1 MPAVKQDA
9 VQEIKDRLDLVDL
22 VSEHLRLQKAGRDL
36 KGLCPFHSEKTPSFY
51 VSPEKQLW
59 HCYGCQKGGDH
70 FTFIQDVEH
79 VDFKGALRLLAEKT
93 GVVLEESPG
102 AGRQRELR
110 RTIQKLNGMAAQYF
124 HHILLENPA
133 GKTALIQLESRG
145 VTRQSMTE
153 FQLGFAPAGQR
164 KDNLVRFLRKHGVSD
179 AEMVEA
185 GLAITP
191 SPNASNA
198 RSAPPALLA
207 WAGRPAL
214 PTSRG
219 PREPASGV
227 ERGREEHGR
236 GEIWDRFRQRIMI
249 PIHDEHGELVGFGGR
264 VIDDSAQPK
273 YLNTSQTALYD
284 KGRTLW
290 NLHRARKAIHEQKH
304 AVLMEGY
311 FDAITAWQAG
321 VTNVVTT
328 SGTALSEHQVRLLK
342 RETQE
347 LLLAFDRDDAG
358 LNATQRAIELASK
371 SGIYIKVV
379 RVPQGKDPDDYLRA
393 HPDGWA
399 ALREHALPEWEYLL
413 RQALVGLD
421 LTEAEDRRR
430 GAELVIPVLA
440 RIPEASVIEIY
451 AQQAAGWLRIEAA
464 ALLRDVQ
471 SVKSGGSQTLARGR
485 VLAGRSSAV
494 SQPPSPSG
502 GGRPNGVSKAVG
514 KDEAYLLGLVI
525 ERPDL
530 LPEIGAQL
538 GGVSFSSPVYERVFA
553 RLQRMVEDDATVVP
567 IERLSEFE
575 ADEQGLISAVAMT
588 RYPEL
593 DSGSEAALRQ
603 SLEQCLQTLKINAAQ
618 RRLKALVAE
627 MRAAHASGD
636 ESRLVTLMQ
645 ENDRLARELDSLKA
659 VRYGPS

>member
-1 MPAVKQDA
+1 MPQVKQDA

-22 VSEHLRLQKAGRDL
+22 ISEHLRLQKAGRDL
-36 KGLCPFHSEKTPSFY
+36 KGLCPFHQEKTPSLY

-70 FTFIQDVEH
+70 FTFIQDIEH
-79 VDFKGALRLLAEKT
+79 VDFRGALRLLAEKT

-102 AGRQRELR
+102 AGRQRELK
-110 RTIQKLNGMAAQYF
+110 RTIAKLNLLAAQYF

-133 GKTALIQLESRG
+133 GQRALIQLESRG
-145 VTRQSMTE
+145 VTRASMTE

-164 KDNLVRFLRKHGVSD
+164 KDNLVRFLRKHGASD
-179 AEMVEA
+179 GEMQEA
-185 GLAITP
+185 GLAIKP
-191 SPNASNA
+191 D
-198 RSAPPALLA
+198 
-207 WAGRPAL
+207 G
-214 PTSRG
+214 G
-219 PREPASGV
+219 
-227 ERGREEHGR
+227 
-236 GEIWDRFRQRIMI
+236 GELWDRFRQRIII
-249 PIHDEHGELVGFGGR
+249 PIHDEHGELVAFGGR
-264 VIDDSAQPK
+264 VIDDTAQPK

-284 KGRTLW
+284 KGRTLF
-290 NLHRARKAIHEQKH
+290 NLHRARKSIHELKH

-311 FDAITAWQAG
+311 FDAITAWQAN

-328 SGTALSEHQVRLLK
+328 SGTALGEHQVRLLK

-347 LLLAFDRDDAG
+347 LVLAFDRDDAG
-358 LNATQRAIELASK
+358 LNATQRAIELATK

-399 ALREHALPEWEYLL
+399 NLREHALPEWEYLL
-413 RQALVGLD
+413 RQALASLD
-421 LTEAEDRRR
+421 LTDARERRR

-440 RIPEASVIEIY
+440 KIPEASVLEIY
-451 AQQAAGWLRIEAA
+451 AQQAAGWLRIEPA

-471 SVKSGGSQTLARGR
+471 GLKSGAKFPARPVKFSSQSGSLPSP
-485 VLAGRSSAV
+485 LAGEGW
-494 SQPPSPSG
+494 SG
-502 GGRPNGVSKAVG
+502 GGAGGS
-514 KDEAYLLGLVI
+514 KDEGYLLGLLI

-530 LPEIGAQL
+530 VPEIAGELQA
-538 GGVSFSSPVYERVFA
+538 VSFSAPAYERVFA
-553 RLQRMVEDDATVVP
+553 RLQQMVEAQATVRP
-567 IERLSEFE
+567 TDRLSEF
-575 ADEQGLISAVAMT
+575 APDEQGLISAVAMAK
-588 RYPEL
+588 YPEL

-627 MRAAHASGD
+627 MRAARATGD

-645 ENDRLARELDSLKA
+645 ENDRLAHQLDALKDL
-659 VRYGPS
+659 RHGQS

>member
-1 MPAVKQDA
+1 MPTVKQDA

-36 KGLCPFHSEKTPSFY
+36 KGLCPFHQEKTPSFY

-70 FTFIQDVEH
+70 FTFIQDIEH
-79 VDFKGALRLLAEKT
+79 VDFRGALRLLAEKT

-102 AGRQRELR
+102 AGRQRELK
-110 RTIQKLNGMAAQYF
+110 RTIERLNKLAAQYF

-133 GKTALIQLESRG
+133 GQRALIQLEQRGISRA
-145 VTRQSMTE
+145 SMAE

-164 KDNLVRFLRKHGVSD
+164 KDNLARFLRKHGATDV
-179 AEMVEA
+179 EMVEA
-185 GLAITP
+185 GLAIRP
-191 SPNASNA
+191 EGASE
-198 RSAPPALLA
+198 L
-207 WAGRPAL
+207 
-214 PTSRG
+214 
-219 PREPASGV
+219 
-227 ERGREEHGR
+227 
-236 GEIWDRFRQRIMI
+236 WDRFRQRIII
-249 PIHDEHGELVGFGGR
+249 PIHDERAELIAFGGR
-264 VIDDSAQPK
+264 VIDDTNQPK

-284 KGRTLW
+284 KGRTLF
-290 NLHRARKAIHEQKH
+290 NLHRARKSIHEMKH

-311 FDAITAWQAG
+311 FDAITAWQAD

-358 LNATQRAIELASK
+358 LNAAQRAIELASK

-379 RVPQGKDPDDYLRA
+379 RVPQGKDPDDFLRA

-399 ALREHALPEWEYLL
+399 SLREHALSEWEYLL
-413 RQALVGLD
+413 RQALASLD

-430 GAELVIPVLA
+430 AAELVIPVLA
-440 RIPEASVIEIY
+440 KIPEASVLEIY

-471 SVKSGGSQTLARGR
+471 RVKSGAPAL
-485 VLAGRSSAV
+485 
-494 SQPPSPSG
+494 PSPGG
-502 GGRPNGVSKAVG
+502 GGRFVSSRPSALTVDGSYAPVGNGNGARKGGGDSSR
-514 KDEAYLLGLVI
+514 KDEGYLLGLLI
-525 ERPDL
+525 ARPDL
-530 LPEIGAQL
+530 VPDLAEAL
-538 GGVSFSSPVYERVFA
+538 GTLTFSTPAYQQVFA
-553 RLQRMVEDDATVVP
+553 RLQRIVEADATAQP
-567 IERLSEFE
+567 IDRLAEFTPE
-575 ADEQGLISAVAMT
+575 EQGLISAVAMT

-603 SLEQCLQTLKINAAQ
+603 SLEQCLQTLKINACQ

-627 MRAAHASGD
+627 MRAARASGD
-636 ESRLVTLMQ
+636 ESRLVALMQ
-645 ENDRLARELDSLKA
+645 ENDRLAGELNALKDM
-659 VRYGPS
+659 RSGTS

>member
-1 MPAVKQDA
+1 VPYVKQDA

-70 FTFIQDVEH
+70 FTFIQDIEH
-79 VDFKGALRLLAEKT
+79 LDFRGALRLLAEKT

-102 AGRQRELR
+102 AGRQRELK
-110 RTIQKLNGMAAQYF
+110 RTIHRLNGMAAQYY

-133 GKTALIQLESRG
+133 GRTALIQLESRG
-145 VTRQSMTE
+145 VTRQSMAE
-153 FQLGFAPAGQR
+153 FMLGFAPAGQHR
-164 KDNLVRFLRKHGVSD
+164 DNLVRFLRKHGVSD
-179 AEMVEA
+179 REMVEA
-185 GLAITP
+185 GLATK
-191 SPNASNA
+191 
-198 RSAPPALLA
+198 LEGGDL
-207 WAGRPAL
+207 
-214 PTSRG
+214 
-219 PREPASGV
+219 
-227 ERGREEHGR
+227 
-236 GEIWDRFRQRIMI
+236 WDRFRQRIMI

-264 VIDDSAQPK
+264 VIDDSQQPK

-284 KGRTLW
+284 KGRTLF
-290 NLHRARKAIHEQKH
+290 NLFRARKPIHEQKH

-328 SGTALSEHQVRLLK
+328 SGTALTEHQVRLLK

-358 LNATQRAIELASK
+358 MNATQRAIELASK
-371 SGIYIKVV
+371 SSIYIKVV

-393 HPDGWA
+393 HPDGWP
-399 ALREHALPEWEYLL
+399 ALREHALPEWDYML
-413 RQALVGLD
+413 RQAVAGLD

-430 GAELVIPVLA
+430 GAELVIPVLMK
-440 RIPEASVIEIY
+440 IPEASVLEIY
-451 AQQAAGWLRIEAA
+451 AQQAAGLLRIEAA
-464 ALLRDVQ
+464 ALLRDVR
-471 SVKSGGSQTLARGR
+471 GGNKAPTRTPQTLASHVPRGSR
-485 VLAGRSSAV
+485 GPAGPALPREARGI
-494 SQPPSPSG
+494 G
-502 GGRPNGVSKAVG
+502 GGRFE
-514 KDEAYLLGLVI
+514 KDEGYLLGLLI

-530 LPEIGAQL
+530 LPDVADRLQGL
-538 GGVSFSSPVYERVFA
+538 TFSTEAYQRVFA
-553 RLQRMVEDDATVVP
+553 RLQQLVDADRTVIP
-567 IERLSEFE
+567 IDRLSDFE
-575 ADEQGLISAVAMT
+575 RDEQALISAVAMT

-618 RRLKALVAE
+618 RRLKTLVAE

-659 VRYGPS
+659 VRYGPG

>member
-1 MPAVKQDA
+1 MPPVKQDA

-36 KGLCPFHSEKTPSFY
+36 KGLCPFHQEKTPSLY

-70 FTFIQDVEH
+70 FTFIQGIEH
-79 VDFKGALRLLAEKT
+79 VDFKGALRLLADKT

-102 AGRQRELR
+102 AGRQRELK
-110 RTIQKLNGMAAQYF
+110 RTIQRLNLLAAQYF
-124 HHILLENPA
+124 HHILLENQA
-133 GKTALIQLESRG
+133 GQRALIQLESRG
-145 VTRQSMTE
+145 VTRASMTE

-179 AEMVEA
+179 NELLEA
-185 GLAITP
+185 GLAIKP
-191 SPNASNA
+191 D
-198 RSAPPALLA
+198 
-207 WAGRPAL
+207 G
-214 PTSRG
+214 G
-219 PREPASGV
+219 
-227 ERGREEHGR
+227 
-236 GEIWDRFRQRIMI
+236 GELWDRFRQRIII

-264 VIDDSAQPK
+264 VIDDTAQPK

-284 KGRTLW
+284 KGRTLF
-290 NLHRARKAIHEQKH
+290 NLHRARKSIHEMKH

-311 FDAITAWQAG
+311 FDAITAWQAN

-347 LLLAFDRDDAG
+347 LVLAFDRDDAG

-393 HPDGWA
+393 NPDGWA
-399 ALREHALPEWEYLL
+399 NLREHALPEWEYLL
-413 RQALVGLD
+413 RQALGSLD
-421 LTEAEDRRR
+421 LTDAGERRR

-440 RIPEASVIEIY
+440 KIPEASVLEIY
-451 AQQAAGWLRIEAA
+451 AQQAAGWLRIEPA

-471 SVKSGGSQTLARGR
+471 RMKSGAPTLPSPRGGGKFGTPT
-485 VLAGRSSAV
+485 LPSSA
-494 SQPPSPSG
+494 SG
-502 GGRPNGVSKAVG
+502 GGKVEPRGESNGSAFQ
-514 KDEAYLLGLVI
+514 KDEGYLLGLLI

-530 LPEIGAQL
+530 VVEVAGAL
-538 GGVSFSSPVYERVFA
+538 SDVNFSSPAYEQVFA
-553 RLQRMVEDDATVVP
+553 RLQQMVEGDATARP
-567 IERLSEFE
+567 TDRLSEFTP
-575 ADEQGLISAVAMT
+575 DEQGLISAVAMT

-603 SLEQCLQTLKINAAQ
+603 SLEQCLQTLKINASQ

-627 MRAAHASGD
+627 MRAVRASGD
-636 ESRLVTLMQ
+636 ESRLVSLMQ
-645 ENDRLARELDSLKA
+645 ENDRLARELDALKA
-659 VRYGPS
+659 VRYGSG

>member
-1 MPAVKQDA
+1 MPSVKQDA

-22 VSEHLRLQKAGRDL
+22 ISEHLRLQKAGRDL
-36 KGLCPFHSEKTPSFY
+36 KGLCPFHQEKTPSLY

-70 FTFIQDVEH
+70 FTFIQDIEH
-79 VDFKGALRLLAEKT
+79 VDFKGALRLLADKT

-102 AGRQRELR
+102 AGRQRELK
-110 RTIQKLNGMAAQYF
+110 RTIQRLNLLAAQYF
-124 HHILLENPA
+124 HHILLENQA
-133 GKTALIQLESRG
+133 GQRALIQLESRG
-145 VTRQSMTE
+145 VTRASMTE

-179 AEMVEA
+179 GELLEA
-185 GLAITP
+185 GLAI
-191 SPNASNA
+191 
-198 RSAPPALLA
+198 
-207 WAGRPAL
+207 RPD
-214 PTSRG
+214 G
-219 PREPASGV
+219 G
-227 ERGREEHGR
+227 
-236 GEIWDRFRQRIMI
+236 GELWDRFRQRIII

-264 VIDDSAQPK
+264 VIDDTNQPK

-284 KGRTLW
+284 KGRTLF
-290 NLHRARKAIHEQKH
+290 NLHRARKSIHEMKH

-311 FDAITAWQAG
+311 FDAITAWQAN

-347 LLLAFDRDDAG
+347 LVLAFDRDDAG
-358 LNATQRAIELASK
+358 LNATQRAIELASR

-393 HPDGWA
+393 NPDGWA
-399 ALREHALPEWEYLL
+399 NLREHALPEWEYLL
-413 RQALVGLD
+413 RQALGNLD
-421 LTEAEDRRR
+421 LTDAGDRRR

-440 RIPEASVIEIY
+440 KIPEASVLEIY
-451 AQQAAGWLRIEAA
+451 AQQAAGWLRIEPA

-471 SVKSGGSQTLARGR
+471 ALKSGRSPHPGPSREGYPPPRPSPARGEGDH
-485 VLAGRSSAV
+485 VRSGIGASN
-494 SQPPSPSG
+494 G
-502 GGRPNGVSKAVG
+502 GAFQ
-514 KDEAYLLGLVI
+514 KDEGYLLGLLI

-530 LPEIGAQL
+530 LAEVAGEL
-538 GGVSFSSPVYERVFA
+538 REVNFSTPAYEQVFV
-553 RLQRMVEDDATVVP
+553 RLQQMVEGDATARP
-567 IERLSEFE
+567 TDRLSEFTP
-575 ADEQGLISAVAMT
+575 DEQGLISAVAMT

-593 DSGSEAALRQ
+593 DSGSEAALHQ
-603 SLEQCLQTLKINAAQ
+603 SLEQCLQTLKINASQ

-627 MRAAHASGD
+627 MRAVRASGD

-645 ENDRLARELDSLKA
+645 ENDRLARELDALKDM
-659 VRYGPS
+659 RYGPS

>member
-1 MPAVKQDA
+1 MPPVKQDA

-36 KGLCPFHSEKTPSFY
+36 KGLCPFHQEKTPSFY
-51 VSPEKQLW
+51 VSQEKQLW

-70 FTFIQDVEH
+70 FTFIMDIEH
-79 VDFKGALRLLAEKT
+79 VLFKDALRLLADKT

-102 AGRQRELR
+102 AGRQRELK
-110 RTIQKLNGMAAQYF
+110 RTIQRLNLLAAQYF
-124 HHILLENPA
+124 HHILLENQA
-133 GKTALIQLESRG
+133 GQRALIQLESRG
-145 VTRQSMTE
+145 VTRASMTE

-179 AEMVEA
+179 GELVEA
-185 GLAITP
+185 GLAI
-191 SPNASNA
+191 
-198 RSAPPALLA
+198 
-207 WAGRPAL
+207 RPD
-214 PTSRG
+214 
-219 PREPASGV
+219 SG
-227 ERGREEHGR
+227 
-236 GEIWDRFRQRIMI
+236 GELWDRFRQRIII
-249 PIHDEHGELVGFGGR
+249 PIHDEHGELVAFGGR
-264 VIDDSAQPK
+264 VIDDTAQPK

-284 KGRTLW
+284 KGRTLF
-290 NLHRARKAIHEQKH
+290 NLHRARKSIHEMKH

-311 FDAITAWQAG
+311 FDAITAWQAN

-358 LNATQRAIELASK
+358 MNATQRAIELASK
-371 SGIYIKVV
+371 SGMYIKVV
-379 RVPQGKDPDDYLRA
+379 RVPQGKDPDDFLRA
-393 HPDGWA
+393 NPDGWA
-399 ALREHALPEWEYLL
+399 NLREHALPEWEYLL
-413 RQALVGLD
+413 LQVLGNLD
-421 LTEAEDRRR
+421 LTDAGDRRR

-440 RIPEASVIEIY
+440 KIPEASVLEIY
-451 AQQAAGWLRIEAA
+451 AQQAAGWLRIEPA

-471 SVKSGGSQTLARGR
+471 RMKSGGPLPRAPTLTLSRERGASFASKAPT
-485 VLAGRSSAV
+485 LRSPA
-494 SQPPSPSG
+494 SG
-502 GGRPNGVSKAVG
+502 GGEFLGGAG
-514 KDEAYLLGLVI
+514 GAKDEGYLLGLLI

-530 LPEIGAQL
+530 LAEVA
-538 GGVSFSSPVYERVFA
+538 GGLREVNFSSPAYEQVFA
-553 RLQRMVEDDATVVP
+553 RIQKMAEVDATVRP
-567 IERLSEFE
+567 TDRLSEF
-575 ADEQGLISAVAMT
+575 APDEQGLISAVAMI

-627 MRAAHASGD
+627 MRAARAVGD

-645 ENDRLARELDSLKA
+645 ENDRLARQLEQLKDL
-659 VRYGPS
+659 RYG

>member
-1 MPAVKQDA
+1 MPPVKQDA

-36 KGLCPFHSEKTPSFY
+36 KGLCPFHQEKTPSFY

-70 FTFIQDVEH
+70 FTFIQDIEH

-102 AGRQRELR
+102 AGRQRELK
-110 RTIQKLNGMAAQYF
+110 RTIQRLNLLAAQYF
-124 HHILLENPA
+124 HHILLENQA
-133 GKTALIQLESRG
+133 GQRALIQLESRG
-145 VTRQSMTE
+145 VTRAAMTE

-179 AEMVEA
+179 A
-185 GLAITP
+185 
-191 SPNASNA
+191 
-198 RSAPPALLA
+198 
-207 WAGRPAL
+207 
-214 PTSRG
+214 
-219 PREPASGV
+219 
-227 ERGREEHGR
+227 
-236 GEIWDRFRQRIMI
+236 
-249 PIHDEHGELVGFGGR
+249 IHDEHGELVAFGGR
-264 VIDDSAQPK
+264 VIDDTAQPK

-284 KGRTLW
+284 KGRTLF
-290 NLHRARKAIHEQKH
+290 NLHRARKSIHEMKH

-311 FDAITAWQAG
+311 FDAITAWQAN

-347 LLLAFDRDDAG
+347 LVLAFDRDDAG

-393 HPDGWA
+393 NPGGWA
-399 ALREHALPEWEYLL
+399 NLREHALPEWEYLL
-413 RQALVGLD
+413 RQVLGNLD
-421 LTEAEDRRR
+421 LTDAGDRRR

-440 RIPEASVIEIY
+440 KIPEASVLEIY
-451 AQQAAGWLRIEAA
+451 AQQAAGWLRIEPV

-471 SVKSGGSQTLARGR
+471 ALKSGRSHPGPPPNGDANRARNQAY
-485 VLAGRSSAV
+485 AGAMAV
-494 SQPPSPSG
+494 PVGAAAPSG
-502 GGRPNGVSKAVG
+502 QAFQ
-514 KDEAYLLGLVI
+514 KDEGYLLGLLI

-530 LPEIGAQL
+530 VTEVAGAL
-538 GGVSFSSPVYERVFA
+538 REVSFSSPAYEQVFT
-553 RLQRMVEDDATVVP
+553 RLQQMVEGDATVRP
-567 IERLSEFE
+567 TDRLSEFTPE
-575 ADEQGLISAVAMT
+575 EQGLISAVAMT

-593 DSGSEAALRQ
+593 DSGSEASLRQ
-603 SLEQCLQTLKINAAQ
+603 SLEQSIQTLKINASQ

-627 MRAAHASGD
+627 MRAVRASGD

-645 ENDRLARELDSLKA
+645 ENDRLARELDALKA
-659 VRYGPS
+659 VRYGSG

>member
-1 MPAVKQDA
+1 MAAVKQDA

-70 FTFIQDVEH
+70 FTFIQDIEH
-79 VDFKGALRLLAEKT
+79 VDFKGALRLLADKT

-102 AGRQRELR
+102 AGRQRELKK
-110 RTIQKLNGMAAQYF
+110 TIQRLNAMATQYF

-133 GKTALIQLESRG
+133 GKGALIQLEARG
-145 VTRQSMTE
+145 VTRQSMAE

-179 AEMVEA
+179 REMVEA
-185 GLAITP
+185 GLAVRLTP
-191 SPNASNA
+191 HPD
-198 RSAPPALLA
+198 PPPQG
-207 WAGRPAL
+207 GR
-214 PTSRG
+214 
-219 PREPASGV
+219 EDFQ
-227 ERGREEHGR
+227 RGREER
-236 GEIWDRFRQRIMI
+236 GELWDRFRQRIMI

-264 VIDDSAQPK
+264 VIDDAQQPK

-284 KGRTLW
+284 KGRTLF
-290 NLHRARKAIHEQKH
+290 NLHRARKSIHEQKH

-399 ALREHALPEWEYLL
+399 SLREHALPEWEYLL
-413 RQALVGLD
+413 RQALGGLD
-421 LTEAEDRRR
+421 LTEAGDRRR

-440 RIPEASVIEIY
+440 KIPEASVLEIY
-451 AQQAAGWLRIEAA
+451 AQQAAGWLRIEPA

-471 SVKSGGSQTLARGR
+471 KVKSGNPLPG
-485 VLAGRSSAV
+485 
-494 SQPPSPSG
+494 PPRKGEGAFAASG
-502 GGRPNGVSKAVG
+502 GGKFQGEGVFGASRGGRPLSSGPHPGPPPHGGGGKFE
-514 KDEAYLLGLVI
+514 KDEAYLLGLLI

-530 LPEIGAQL
+530 IPEVTGELRAL
-538 GGVSFSSPVYERVFA
+538 TFSSPAYERVFA
-553 RLQRMVEDDATVVP
+553 RLQQMVEGDATAVP

-575 ADEQGLISAVAMT
+575 PDEQGLISAVAMT

>member
-1 MPAVKQDA
+1 MPSVKQDA

-22 VSEHLRLQKAGRDL
+22 ISEHLRLQKAGRDL
-36 KGLCPFHSEKTPSFY
+36 KGLCPFHQEKTPSLY

-70 FTFIQDVEH
+70 FTFIQDIEH
-79 VDFKGALRLLAEKT
+79 VDFRGALRLLAEKT
-93 GVVLEESPG
+93 GVILEESPG
-102 AGRQRELR
+102 AGRQRELK
-110 RTIQKLNGMAAQYF
+110 RTISKLNLLAAQYF

-133 GKTALIQLESRG
+133 GQRALIQLESRG
-145 VTRQSMTE
+145 VTRASMTE

-164 KDNLVRFLRKHGVSD
+164 KDNLVRFLRKHGATD
-179 AEMVEA
+179 GEMQEA
-185 GLAITP
+185 GLAIKP
-191 SPNASNA
+191 D
-198 RSAPPALLA
+198 
-207 WAGRPAL
+207 G
-214 PTSRG
+214 G
-219 PREPASGV
+219 
-227 ERGREEHGR
+227 
-236 GEIWDRFRQRIMI
+236 GELWDRFRQRIII
-249 PIHDEHGELVGFGGR
+249 PIHDEHGELVAFGGR
-264 VIDDSAQPK
+264 VIDDTAQPK

-284 KGRTLW
+284 KGRTLF
-290 NLHRARKAIHEQKH
+290 NLHRARKSIHELKH

-328 SGTALSEHQVRLLK
+328 SGTALGEHQVRLLK

-358 LNATQRAIELASK
+358 MNATQRAIELASK

-399 ALREHALPEWEYLL
+399 NLREHALPEWEYLL
-413 RQALVGLD
+413 RQALASLD
-421 LTEAEDRRR
+421 LTDARERRR

-440 RIPEASVIEIY
+440 KIPEASVLEIY
-451 AQQAAGWLRIEAA
+451 AQQAAGWLRIEPA

-471 SVKSGGSQTLARGR
+471 AMKSGAARFPAGGTPTKFPAPSGR
-485 VLAGRSSAV
+485 ASEF
-494 SQPPSPSG
+494 PSPSG
-502 GGRPNGVSKAVG
+502 GGQGGGS
-514 KDEAYLLGLVI
+514 KDEGYLLGLLI

-530 LPEIGAQL
+530 VVEIAGELQA
-538 GGVSFSSPVYERVFA
+538 VSFSAPAYERVFA
-553 RLQRMVEDDATVVP
+553 RLQQMVEAQATVRP
-567 IERLSEFE
+567 TDHLSEF
-575 ADEQGLISAVAMT
+575 APDEQGLISAVAMAK
-588 RYPEL
+588 YPEL

-627 MRAAHASGD
+627 MRAARAAGD

-645 ENDRLARELDSLKA
+645 ENDHLAHQLDALKDL
-659 VRYGPS
+659 RHGQG

>member
-1 MPAVKQDA
+1 MPQVKQDA

-22 VSEHLRLQKAGRDL
+22 ISEHLRLQKAGRDL
-36 KGLCPFHSEKTPSFY
+36 KGLCPFHQEKTPSLY

-70 FTFIQDVEH
+70 FTFIQDIEH
-79 VDFKGALRLLAEKT
+79 VDFRGALRLLAEKT

-102 AGRQRELR
+102 AGRQRELK
-110 RTIQKLNGMAAQYF
+110 RTIAKLNLLAAQYF

-133 GKTALIQLESRG
+133 GQRALIQLESRG
-145 VTRQSMTE
+145 VTRASMTE

-164 KDNLVRFLRKHGVSD
+164 KDNLVRFLHKHGASD
-179 AEMVEA
+179 GEMQEA
-185 GLAITP
+185 GLAIKP
-191 SPNASNA
+191 D
-198 RSAPPALLA
+198 
-207 WAGRPAL
+207 G
-214 PTSRG
+214 G
-219 PREPASGV
+219 
-227 ERGREEHGR
+227 
-236 GEIWDRFRQRIMI
+236 GELWDRFRQRIII
-249 PIHDEHGELVGFGGR
+249 PIHDEHGELVAFGGR
-264 VIDDSAQPK
+264 VIDDTAQPK

-284 KGRTLW
+284 KGRTLF
-290 NLHRARKAIHEQKH
+290 NLHRARKSIHELKH

-311 FDAITAWQAG
+311 FDAITAWQAN

-328 SGTALSEHQVRLLK
+328 SGTALGEHQVRLLK

-347 LLLAFDRDDAG
+347 LVLAFDRDDAG
-358 LNATQRAIELASK
+358 LNATQRAIELATK

-399 ALREHALPEWEYLL
+399 NLREHALPEWEYLL
-413 RQALVGLD
+413 RQALASLD
-421 LTEAEDRRR
+421 LTDARERRR

-440 RIPEASVIEIY
+440 KIPEASVLEIY
-451 AQQAAGWLRIEAA
+451 AQQAAGWLRIEPA

-471 SVKSGGSQTLARGR
+471 ALKSGAKFPSGPVKFSSQSGSLPSP
-485 VLAGRSSAV
+485 LAGEGW
-494 SQPPSPSG
+494 SG
-502 GGRPNGVSKAVG
+502 GGAGGS
-514 KDEAYLLGLVI
+514 KDEGYLLGLLI

-530 LPEIGAQL
+530 VPEIAGELQA
-538 GGVSFSSPVYERVFA
+538 VSFSAPAYERVFA
-553 RLQRMVEDDATVVP
+553 RLQQMVEAQATVRP
-567 IERLSEFE
+567 TDRLSEF
-575 ADEQGLISAVAMT
+575 APDEQGLISAVAMAK
-588 RYPEL
+588 YPEL

-627 MRAAHASGD
+627 MRAARATGD

-645 ENDRLARELDSLKA
+645 ENDRLAHQLDALKDL
-659 VRYGPS
+659 RHGQS